1 VSQLYQ
7 RLLEQGAQLPM
18 FDKSY
23 FLWLISYF
31 LPIASHL
38 ELDIFKHLKDVVCVD
53 IISYLI
59 WESASESEEFEINS
73 LNSADLQ
80 PGLRR
85 MQLGV
90 KAIRECLLALE
101 ARSSYVEKADGSYC
115 QEQMNIFKFRASLAK
130 VNDLR
135 QLPLLQL
142 RQFDPAIQNKKY
154 LGDVITTNHVLLKTL
169 ERAAGQPSTY
179 NCNLDF
185 GGHFEQFCSKEILN
199 RYGLALND
207 FRTNDPFVNDCV
219 FTLLRHVGVYRG
231 RADLLCDPAILRP
244 LGKIW
249 EEGFNVSSFHCHF
262 TCLKPIIMICFSD
275 LPRVE

>member
-59 WESASESEEFEINS
+59 WESARESEEFEINS
-73 LNSADLQ
+73 LNSANLQ

-101 ARSSYVEKADGSYC
+101 ARSSYVGKADGSYC
-115 QEQMNIFKFRASLAK
+115 QEQMNIFKFRASLANA
-130 VNDLR
+130 NDLR

-142 RQFDPAIQNKKY
+142 RQFNPAIHNKKY
-154 LGDVITTNHVLLKTL
+154 LADVITTNHVLLKTL

-185 GGHFEQFCSKEILN
+185 GGHFEQFCSKVILN
-199 RYGLALND
+199 RYGSALDD
-207 FRTNDPFVNDCV
+207 FRTNDPFLNDCV

>member
-1 VSQLYQ
+1 
-7 RLLEQGAQLPM
+7 M

-53 IISYLI
+53 IISYLT

-80 PGLRR
+80 PSLRR

-101 ARSSYVEKADGSYC
+101 ARSSYVMDKADGSC
-115 QEQMNIFKFRASLAK
+115 PAEKMNLFKFRASLANA
-130 VNDLR
+130 NDLR

-169 ERAAGQPSTY
+169 ERAAGQPSAY

-185 GGHFEQFCSKEILN
+185 GGHFEQFYSKVILN
-199 RYGLALND
+199 RYGSALDD

-249 EEGFNVSSFHCHF
+249 EKGFNVSSFDFHV
-262 TCLKPIIMICFSD
+262 TYSLKPIIVICFFRFAKSGMI
-275 LPRVE
+275 